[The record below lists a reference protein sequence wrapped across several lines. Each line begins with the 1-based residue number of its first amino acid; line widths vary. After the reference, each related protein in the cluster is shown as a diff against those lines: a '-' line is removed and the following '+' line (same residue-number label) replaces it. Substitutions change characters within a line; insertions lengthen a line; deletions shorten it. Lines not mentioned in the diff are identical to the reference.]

1 MPSERRLVL
10 PTNWDPELLPRLA
23 PLRPAYLYG
32 SLPAERTLRT
42 SVQLPQVG
50 EREVEDGVAAAAAEG
65 IGFLYVMNAT
75 CAGNSE
81 LSEEGRWKILQRCQ
95 WLCELGASGVTLAN
109 PYVVELVRRSFPE
122 LEVHVSVLAGVDSP
136 RKASFYR
143 DLGVTGIYLAPE
155 VNRDFRRLRSIRRA
169 VDCRLSVLVN
179 EGCLLQ
185 CPLTQYHANVISHS
199 GESIAGRYHV
209 DYCYFKCSQLKAA
222 APAEYL
228 QMPWIRPED
237 LGRYE
242 ELGIDY
248 AKLAGREKMGE
259 GPASHSDWIVRA
271 AEAYHGRRCDDVA
284 ELLVGVEAVA
294 PLREGAGEAVRV
306 RIDSRALDGF
316 LRFFERDSCD
326 MGCGEC
332 RYCDRWAERAVTLEG
347 DRGRYEAQLE
357 RDLERVR
364 LGSYWTGEPGG
375 PR

>member
-1 MPSERRLVL
+1 MSAERRLVL

-32 SLPAERTLRT
+32 SLPAERTART
-42 SVQLPQVG
+42 SVQLPPVG
-50 EREVEDGVAAAAAEG
+50 EREVEEQVAAAAADG

-75 CAGNSE
+75 CGGNRE
-81 LSEEGRWKILQRCQ
+81 LSEEGRWQVLQRCQ
-95 WLCELGASGVTLAN
+95 WLCELGASGVTVAN
-109 PYVVELVRRSFPE
+109 PYLIELIAESFPE
-122 LEVHVSVLAGVDSP
+122 LEVHVSVLASVDSP
-136 RKASFYR
+136 RKAAFYR

-155 VNRDFRRLRSIRRA
+155 VNRDFRRLRAIRRA

-222 APAEYL
+222 TPAEYL
-228 QMPWIRPED
+228 QTPWIRPED
-237 LGRYE
+237 LERYE
-242 ELGIDY
+242 ELGVDY

-259 GPASHSDWIVRA
+259 GPASHTDWIVRA
-271 AEAYHGRRCDDVA
+271 AEAYCRRRCDDVA
-284 ELLVGVEAVA
+284 ELLVAVEAVA
-294 PLREGAGEAVRV
+294 PLRGEAGEGVRV

-316 LRFFERDSCD
+316 LRFFERDACD
-326 MGCGEC
+326 MDCGDC
-332 RYCDRWAERAVTLEG
+332 RYCERWAERAVKIEG
-347 DRGRYEAQLE
+347 DRGRYERQLAE
-357 RDLERVR
+357 NLEQVR
-364 LGSYWTGEPGG
+364 LGSYWTGG